1 MDVRVYTTSSG
12 RSPVEEFVRG
22 ASQEAQNDFFDAVL
36 LLSAGKSLSLPHSRP
51 LANIHPGLHELR
63 IHDRAGQIRIF
74 YYVKKGDAIY
84 MIHAFR
90 KKTQQLPQRE
100 IEVALKRLK
109 EV

>member
-1 MDVRVYTTSSG
+1 M
-12 RSPVEEFVRG
+12 EEFIRG
-22 ASQEAQNDFFDAVL
+22 ASQEAQSDFFDAIL
-36 LLSAGKSLSLPHSRP
+36 LLSVGKSLSLPHSRP
-51 LANIHPGLHELR
+51 LSSIHLGLHELR
-63 IHDRAGQIRIF
+63 IRDQAGQIRIF

-100 IEVALKRLK
+100 IEVVLKRLK